1 MARKKSFSTLTH
13 DMARA
18 SARAERERQQQQQTQ
33 QRELEKRKR
42 ESTRLEAQL
51 LKDQKQRYL
60 AERLAE
66 TEEANL
72 DLQTRAQE
80 LLAVLE
86 STLKLDD
93 TISFTALRSNE
104 LFRQFRLPSELESEV
119 QEPKLETFQSRVV
132 KPSGIGKL
140 MPGATKKYEEA
151 LKHAETD
158 YQQALSTYRL
168 QIAQREQKISK
179 LREEYALDKQK
190 FEEEARKRNQEI
202 DEFEQAYKAGEADAV
217 LAYCNMVLERSS
229 YPEGFPQE
237 FRTAYPPE
245 SKELVIEYELPD
257 TTIIPT
263 ASEYTYVKAKD
274 EIKEK
279 ERKAAD
285 VKSLYQD
292 IVAAVCLRTIHE
304 LFEADQAG
312 HLEIVVFSGFV
323 QTIDPA
329 TGQDIRP
336 HLISVRTTKT
346 RFGEVNLA
354 RVDKRVCLRNL
365 GAQVSPRPA
374 EMQAVKPVVDFDMV
388 DKRFVEQSD
397 ILSDIETR
405 PNLMDLNPFE
415 FENFVSNLFDQI
427 GFESKLTRS
436 SKDGGVDVIA
446 FDPRPIV
453 GGKIVIQ
460 AKRYKNV
467 VGVSA
472 VRDLY
477 GTMIN
482 EGAGKGVLVTTSH
495 YGPDAYDFAKDKPIE
510 LIDGGGLLYLLQ
522 QQGIEARIV
531 FTES

>member
-1 MARKKSFSTLTH
+1 MARRKSFSGLMN

-18 SARAERERQQQQQTQ
+18 SARAERERQRAAQ
-33 QRELEKRKR
+33 
-42 ESTRLEAQL
+42 AQL
-51 LKDQKQRYL
+51 REAEKARRLQVRLDAQTARDEKQRYL
-60 AERLAE
+60 EERVAE
-66 TEEANL
+66 TEDANAE
-72 DLQTRAQE
+72 LQNQLVE
-80 LLAVLE
+80 LTTILQ
-86 STLKLDD
+86 STLELDD
-93 TISFTALRSNE
+93 TISFASLRSTE
-104 LFRQFRLPSELESEV
+104 KFHLFRLPDELDHPLEK
-119 QEPKLETFQSRVV
+119 PKLETFRARVA

-140 MPGATKKYEEA
+140 VPGSAKKYEEA
-151 LKHAETD
+151 LKQAEAEFQQALTD
-158 YQQALSTYRL
+158 YQMKVQ
-168 QIAQREQKISK
+168 QREQRVGV
-179 LREEYALDKQK
+179 LREEYAREKQQ
-190 FEEEARKRNQEI
+190 FEADVEQRNQTVA
-202 DEFEQAYKAGEADAV
+202 EFESAYRQGDPDATI
-217 LAYCNMVLERSS
+217 AYYNMVLERSD
-229 YPEGFPQE
+229 YPDGFPQE
-237 FRTAYPPE
+237 FRTAYLPE
-245 SKELVIEYELPD
+245 SKELVVEYELPD
-257 TTIIPT
+257 ISVVPT
-263 ASEYTYVKAKD
+263 VAEYSYVKAKD
-274 EIKEK
+274 EIRGK

-285 VKSLYQD
+285 VKALYQD
-292 IVAAVCLRTIHE
+292 IVAAVCLRTVHE

-312 HLEIVVFSGFV
+312 NLEVVVFNGFV

-329 TGQDIRP
+329 TGKDIRP
-336 HLISVRTTKT
+336 HLISLRTTKEH
-346 RFGEVNLA
+346 FSEVNLA
-354 RVDKRVCLRNL
+354 RVEKRVCLRNL

-397 ILSDIETR
+397 ILGDIESR

-415 FENFVSNLFDQI
+415 FENFIGNLFGQL

-460 AKRYKNV
+460 AKRYRHV

-510 LIDGGGLLYLLQ
+510 LIDGGGLLYLLK
-522 QQGIEARIV
+522 QQGVEARIV
-531 FTES
+531 FPES